1 MLYTIWTSPFPFI
14 LSSSSRLASV
24 DTIWK
29 WRRLKRLHCGP
40 WQGLSSDSMQI
51 KSVLCAF
58 SCWGNAP
65 IQSHGAGGQPSFW
78 FLIRDRGLS
87 GVRAGGSGGLSELE
101 ICLSGWNRLEVTSSG
116 TVGFGSGMRAKLTW
130 CVVNHSRCK
139 AQGDCFAN
147 DDSRVE
153 VAALF
158 SQDPVTTLVVP
169 RAVHCK
175 MVTKCNLPFSKC
187 SVSAPDQ
194 SINAEYALEPAL
206 GPETCPRCTLDHL
219 GVTPRRYS
227 ISYCAYCVDLQF

>member
-1 MLYTIWTSPFPFI
+1 MGIFWLFELKGCGHWTFIWSNSFTLYNSCCIQYEHHPAFPFI
-14 LSSSSRLASV
+14 LSSSSWLASV

-78 FLIRDRGLS
+78 FLIRDRGLW

-147 DDSRVE
+147 DDSRME

-158 SQDPVTTLVVP
+158 SKTL
-169 RAVHCK
+169 
-175 MVTKCNLPFSKC
+175 
-187 SVSAPDQ
+187 
-194 SINAEYALEPAL
+194 
-206 GPETCPRCTLDHL
+206 
-219 GVTPRRYS
+219 
-227 ISYCAYCVDLQF
+227 